1 MADYIEGRRAVEE
14 ALKAGVPIRKVFVQA
29 PAKQAEEEAQ
39 DSRTGGKQAKRGQQQ
54 ARRGREKQGAPSGA
68 DAALER
74 VCAKLR
80 RANVPIEVVEKAKLD
95 RMSADGGSHGAH
107 QGIMCE
113 VPPYRYADIMD
124 IAYAGAKKRDS
135 LVLVLDHITDEGNLG
150 AIIRTAEVMGADG
163 VVIPSKRAAQVT
175 VGVYKTSAGA
185 AFHVPIARVPNL
197 VGALKTLKDGGFWV
211 AGASEHAHADIW
223 HAPSCAATRP
233 RASRVS
239 WGSSATSLSRF
250 PSAARSSRSTSPRPP
265 RRCATSGSA
274 ESWVARSAR
283 PRPPSS
289 LRGRAAN
296 VRKSLLLVDGYN
308 VIRSQGPYRGLV
320 DDDLRDPVLHDVY
333 VRARAALIADVAA
346 FAQGSY
352 TRTTVVFD
360 GFGNPDPERPPRR
373 SAGIDIVFSPS
384 GVEADTVIEQ
394 LARTYRVQG
403 WEVTVITSDAGVQST
418 VFADGV
424 TRLSSRMFTNE
435 AHDMNERIDQMR
447 YVPNTGVPARTTVK
461 DRLPSDVR
469 ARLMQ
474 MAMTRQSKGASHGRK

>member
-175 VGVYKTSAGA
+175 VGVHKTSAGA

-223 HAPSCAATRP
+223 HAP
-233 RASRVS
+233 
-239 WGSSATSLSRF
+239 L
-250 PSAARSSRSTSPRPP
+250 
-265 RRCATSGSA
+265 
-274 ESWVARSAR
+274 E
-283 PRPPSS
+283 
-289 LRGRAAN
+289 GRIA
-296 VRKSLLLVDGYN
+296 LVCG
-308 VIRSQGPYRGLV
+308 
-320 DDDLRDPVLHDVY
+320 
-333 VRARAALIADVAA
+333 
-346 FAQGSY
+346 
-352 TRTTVVFD
+352 
-360 GFGNPDPERPPRR
+360 
-373 SAGIDIVFSPS
+373 
-384 GVEADTVIEQ
+384 
-394 LARTYRVQG
+394 
-403 WEVTVITSDAGVQST
+403 
-418 VFADGV
+418 
-424 TRLSSRMFTNE
+424 NE
-435 AHDMNERIDQMR
+435 AEGISRIVGEQCDFLVALPQRGQVESLNVAQATTAVCYEWLRRVMGREEREAKAA
-447 YVPNTGVPARTTVK
+447 VKPAGESR
-461 DRLPSDVR
+461 
-469 ARLMQ
+469 
-474 MAMTRQSKGASHGRK
+474 